1 MIVIN
6 HGGPVSDIN
15 ISKKTTIS
23 GIFDEMAE
31 SGGFE
36 SVNMAEG
43 LDILES
49 MMSDEKCVKF
59 VSFVGALVSTGLR
72 GIIKDMMRRKLF
84 DVAITTCGALDHD
97 IARSASKYLKGSFTM
112 DDAKLLDEDIHRLGS
127 VLVPK
132 DVYGPAI
139 ENMMQPWLEEAYKQG
154 TKRMNTAELCKM
166 IGSHL
171 GEDSFL
177 YWAYKNDIPVRP
189 VPGIMD
195 MRSRGKSGVDF
206 SQKHPDFILDVTG
219 FGHLTCS
226 QVKYLVQKSQEL

>member
-84 DVAITTCGALDHD
+84 DVAITTCGALPPWF
-97 IARSASKYLKGSFTM
+97 ITITSNL
-112 DDAKLLDEDIHRLGS
+112 
-127 VLVPK
+127 
-132 DVYGPAI
+132 YG
-139 ENMMQPWLEEAYKQG
+139 YK
-154 TKRMNTAELCKM
+154 
-166 IGSHL
+166 I
-171 GEDSFL
+171 
-177 YWAYKNDIPVRP
+177 
-189 VPGIMD
+189 IMY
-195 MRSRGKSGVDF
+195 GV
-206 SQKHPDFILDVTG
+206 G
-219 FGHLTCS
+219 N
-226 QVKYLVQKSQEL
+226 

>member
-1 MIVIN
+1 
-6 HGGPVSDIN
+6 
-15 ISKKTTIS
+15 
-23 GIFDEMAE
+23 
-31 SGGFE
+31 
-36 SVNMAEG
+36 MAEG

-177 YWAYKNDIPVRP
+177 YWAYKNDIPVA

-195 MRSRGKSGVDF
+195 GAVGSQVWMF

-219 FGHLTCS
+219 DGQMLSGKVFGAKSTGALMIVACFAVFVTLPQDIASLTFAPLKLPS
-226 QVKYLVQKSQEL
+226 NSLAVVTYRA

>member
-15 ISKKTTIS
+15 ISKKTTIKV
-23 GIFDEMAE
+23 E
-31 SGGFE
+31 SLMKWPNPE
-36 SVNMAEG
+36 DLNPVNMAEG

-132 DVYGPAI
+132 DVYGA
-139 ENMMQPWLEEAYKQG
+139 
-154 TKRMNTAELCKM
+154 
-166 IGSHL
+166 S
-171 GEDSFL
+171 
-177 YWAYKNDIPVRP
+177 
-189 VPGIMD
+189 
-195 MRSRGKSGVDF
+195 
-206 SQKHPDFILDVTG
+206 
-219 FGHLTCS
+219 
-226 QVKYLVQKSQEL
+226 YLLLFHAVQWRLVLQQRRQI

>member
-72 GIIKDMMRRKLF
+72 GIIKDMMRRGT
-84 DVAITTCGALDHD
+84 ITSNLYGYK
-97 IARSASKYLKGSFTM
+97 IIMY
-112 DDAKLLDEDIHRLGS
+112 S
-127 VLVPK
+127 V
-132 DVYGPAI
+132 G
-139 ENMMQPWLEEAYKQG
+139 N
-154 TKRMNTAELCKM
+154 
-166 IGSHL
+166 
-171 GEDSFL
+171 
-177 YWAYKNDIPVRP
+177 
-189 VPGIMD
+189 
-195 MRSRGKSGVDF
+195 
-206 SQKHPDFILDVTG
+206 
-219 FGHLTCS
+219 
-226 QVKYLVQKSQEL
+226 

>member
-84 DVAITTCGALDHD
+84 DVAITT
-97 IARSASKYLKGSFTM
+97 
-112 DDAKLLDEDIHRLGS
+112 
-127 VLVPK
+127 
-132 DVYGPAI
+132 
-139 ENMMQPWLEEAYKQG
+139 
-154 TKRMNTAELCKM
+154 M
-166 IGSHL
+166 I
-171 GEDSFL
+171 
-177 YWAYKNDIPVRP
+177 
-189 VPGIMD
+189 M
-195 MRSRGKSGVDF
+195 
-206 SQKHPDFILDVTG
+206 IL
-219 FGHLTCS
+219 
-226 QVKYLVQKSQEL
+226 QELQNI

>member
-1 MIVIN
+1 MPPPIIKAPVLFAPN

-72 GIIKDMMRRKLF
+72 GIIKDMMRRKHPLEQ
-84 DVAITTCGALDHD
+84 
-97 IARSASKYLKGSFTM
+97 ARFQVCEY
-112 DDAKLLDEDIHRLGS
+112 
-127 VLVPK
+127 P
-132 DVYGPAI
+132 
-139 ENMMQPWLEEAYKQG
+139 
-154 TKRMNTAELCKM
+154 
-166 IGSHL
+166 
-171 GEDSFL
+171 
-177 YWAYKNDIPVRP
+177 
-189 VPGIMD
+189 
-195 MRSRGKSGVDF
+195 
-206 SQKHPDFILDVTG
+206 
-219 FGHLTCS
+219 HLTI
-226 QVKYLVQKSQEL
+226 LHHPW

>member
-177 YWAYKNDIPVRP
+177 YRA
-189 VPGIMD
+189 
-195 MRSRGKSGVDF
+195 
-206 SQKHPDFILDVTG
+206 
-219 FGHLTCS
+219 
-226 QVKYLVQKSQEL
+226 